1 MTDIYDSM
9 AAEER
14 DELKAYQEE
23 LAKEKATKLSEMEA
37 AEAEHEKMLSG
48 ASKDIERMKRLDQ
61 QAQQRE
67 RAGQKYKTTMRRRE
81 EAQT

>member
-23 LAKEKATKLSEMEA
+23 LAKEKAAKLSEMEA
-37 AEAEHEKMLSG
+37 AEAEHEKML
-48 ASKDIERMKRLDQ
+48 
-61 QAQQRE
+61 
-67 RAGQKYKTTMRRRE
+67 
-81 EAQT
+81 